1 MLNEC
6 CSNRRLLL
14 IINCCI
20 CDHPRWPVVAVA
32 LHSVMHRIFYLITW
46 IFKQN
51 VYISQCLFQSC
62 FGVKMLRYV
71 INYTFKY
78 DISPSKLAS
87 SLQYCYPRINT
98 DRNVTLVI
106 ITVLFFHFI
115 VDWICMLYYLQAS
128 VMSSCNHYF
137 YLFFSALF
145 TFLSFLPNYNN
156 SYQNY
161 SEGDEDN

>member
-20 CDHPRWPVVAVA
+20 CDHPRWSVAAVA
-32 LHSVMHRIFYLITW
+32 LHGGTHRIFYLITW

-51 VYISQCLFQSC
+51 AYMNQCLFQSRY
-62 FGVKMLRYV
+62 GMKSPQILKMLGYV

-78 DISPSKLAS
+78 KISPSKLAS

-98 DRNVTLVI
+98 DRNVTLMI

-115 VDWICMLYYLQAS
+115 VGWICMLYYLQAS
-128 VMSSCNHYF
+128 VMSFCNHYF
-137 YLFFSALF
+137 YLFFSA
-145 TFLSFLPNYNN
+145 
-156 SYQNY
+156 
-161 SEGDEDN
+161 